1 MAAAVPG
8 VARIDAQAPAP
19 ATPGGPTAGT
29 TAARGLAESRPRVN
43 YPRVFTGPN
52 LAQISFPLG
61 GIGAGCIGLGGR
73 GQLRDWEIFNR
84 PDKGNAPNYAFPS
97 IRVETAGRKP
107 FVSVLEARLQPPYQG
122 SFGIGSHGAPGLQ
135 RLQGATFTGEFP
147 LARLAFRDRRLP
159 VNVTLDAFSP
169 FIPHEEDDSGL
180 PAAVLRYTVNNKQAA
195 RAKVSIAYSIENL
208 MLATA
213 LRRGDPDPRVN
224 ERKSEDA
231 LSGILMRN
239 PEMPTDHP
247 LAGSLGLWVI
257 ESNGGRVSMI
267 PGWPRAR
274 WWTSALHFWDDF
286 SADGELGPD
295 AADPGP
301 VAAVCVQHDLAP
313 GATATYTFLITWHYP
328 NRTPDRCGWDAP
340 DGQGAAVIGN
350 FYCTR
355 FADAWESARYTAS
368 NLAGLESRTRMF
380 ADAFRESTLPAAVK
394 DGASANLS
402 TLVTQTAF
410 RTSDG
415 EFHGFEGCG
424 GDSGCCMGNCTHVWN
439 YETATQHLFPGIA
452 HSLRRAAFGYS
463 MDEDGGMR
471 FRQLL
476 PDGFDRFPTAA
487 ADGQMGQIMKVY
499 LDWQLS
505 GDRTYLEDLWPRVKR
520 AIAFA
525 WIEGGW
531 DADRDGVLEG
541 AQHNTYDIEFFGPN
555 PLCGIYYLGALR
567 AVEEMAGAMGD
578 ETTRAEG
585 RRLFESGRAWI
596 DANLFNG
603 EYYVQQVKGQP
614 REQIAP
620 ALLNTMGSDRT
631 DEPEYQM
638 GSGCLADQL
647 IGQYQAE
654 VAGLGPLVDPANCR
668 ATLES
673 IYRNNYKRE
682 LLEHDNL
689 QRTYVLND
697 EAALVV
703 AEYTRGGRPDV
714 PFPYYA
720 EAWTGLE
727 YATASL
733 MIYAGLVSEGVECI
747 TSVRARYDGERRNPW
762 DEPECGSHYARA
774 MSSWSGVLA
783 LNGFRYD
790 GPGRRVTALPR
801 LPASNFR
808 SFWSTATG
816 WGTFAYGPGG
826 QSLRIKVLHGQLACR
841 AVTAVD
847 RASGSAGVTLDGQAV
862 PHAVKRIGRGVREVT
877 LESDVT
883 LRAGQEL
890 VLS

>member
-1 MAAAVPG
+1 MGPIPPIPG
-8 VARIDAQAPAP
+8 QWLPSACSTISRPARRRH
-19 ATPGGPTAGT
+19 TRSSSRGT
-29 TAARGLAESRPRVN
+29 TRTARP
-43 YPRVFTGPN
+43 T
-52 LAQISFPLG
+52 
-61 GIGAGCIGLGGR
+61 GAGGTR
-73 GQLRDWEIFNR
+73 
-84 PDKGNAPNYAFPS
+84 
-97 IRVETAGRKP
+97 RK
-107 FVSVLEARLQPPYQG
+107 
-122 SFGIGSHGAPGLQ
+122 
-135 RLQGATFTGEFP
+135 
-147 LARLAFRDRRLP
+147 
-159 VNVTLDAFSP
+159 
-169 FIPHEEDDSGL
+169 
-180 PAAVLRYTVNNKQAA
+180 A
-195 RAKVSIAYSIENL
+195 RARSI
-208 MLATA
+208 
-213 LRRGDPDPRVN
+213 
-224 ERKSEDA
+224 
-231 LSGILMRN
+231 
-239 PEMPTDHP
+239 
-247 LAGSLGLWVI
+247 
-257 ESNGGRVSMI
+257 
-267 PGWPRAR
+267 
-274 WWTSALHFWDDF
+274 
-286 SADGELGPD
+286 
-295 AADPGP
+295 
-301 VAAVCVQHDLAP
+301 
-313 GATATYTFLITWHYP
+313 
-328 NRTPDRCGWDAP
+328 
-340 DGQGAAVIGN
+340 IGN

-355 FADAWESARYTAS
+355 FADAWEAARYTAS
-368 NLAGLESRTRMF
+368 NLAGLESRTRLF
-380 ADAFRESTLPAAVK
+380 AEAFRESTLPAAVK

-402 TLVTQTAF
+402 TLVSQTAF
-410 RTSDG
+410 RTADG

-439 YETATQHLFPGIA
+439 YETATQHLFPGFA

-505 GDRTYLEDLWPRVKR
+505 GDRAYLEELWPRVKR

-567 AVEEMAGAMGD
+567 AVEEMA
-578 ETTRAEG
+578 RRHG
-585 RRLFESGRAWI
+585 RRGDARRGAAALRVGPRLDRREPLQRRVLHPAGEGAAARA
-596 DANLFNG
+596 
-603 EYYVQQVKGQP
+603 
-614 REQIAP
+614 
-620 ALLNTMGSDRT
+620 DRAGADEHDGFRPT

-733 MIYAGLVSEGVECI
+733 MIYAGLVSQGVECI

-774 MSSWSGVLA
+774 MSSWSGRPCAERVPLRRTGPPCHGA
-783 LNGFRYD
+783 AAPAGLELPVFLVHGNGLGD
-790 GPGRRVTALPR
+790 VCVWPGRPVAAPQGAARAAL
-801 LPASNFR
+801 LSR
-808 SFWSTATG
+808 S
-816 WGTFAYGPGG
+816 
-826 QSLRIKVLHGQLACR
+826 
-841 AVTAVD
+841 
-847 RASGSAGVTLDGQAV
+847 
-862 PHAVKRIGRGVREVT
+862 
-877 LESDVT
+877 
-883 LRAGQEL
+883 
-890 VLS
+890 